1 VSDTQKILII
11 EDDRETLAL
20 LTTYL
25 EREGFA
31 CDVASSGKVG
41 LERAQKGEPSL
52 VILDVMLP
60 EMNGLDVLKALRRTS
75 DVPVLVLT
83 ARGEDVDRIIGL
95 ELGADD
101 YLPKPFNPR
110 ELVARMKSILRR
122 TQPPRKDHETLRVG
136 ALVLDL
142 SAYEAR
148 LDDVLLVLTSIEFA
162 ILRELMQSAGRV
174 LSRELLL
181 ERVRN
186 REFDVFD
193 RSIDVHVS
201 HLRQKLNDDPKTP
214 RWIKTVRG
222 VGYLFMKDEPAS

>member
-1 VSDTQKILII
+1 MTDTQKILII

-25 EREGFA
+25 EREGFV
-31 CDVASSGKVG
+31 CDVASTGKIG
-41 LERAQKGEPSL
+41 LERAKKGEASL
-52 VILDVMLP
+52 VVLDLMLP
-60 EMNGLDVLKALRRTS
+60 EMNGLDVLKALRRAS

-83 ARGEDVDRIIGL
+83 ARGDDVDRIIGL

-122 TQPPRKDHETLRVG
+122 AQPPRKEHETLSVG
-136 ALVLDL
+136 ELVLDL

-148 LDDVLLVLTSIEFA
+148 LKGELLVLTSIEYA

-201 HLRQKLNDDPKTP
+201 HLRQKLGDEAKTP

-222 VGYLFMKDEPAS
+222 VGYLFMKGE